1 MRLITAIVATL
12 FLSGAPAPATEAVC
26 GPGPENAAA
35 PEVPSALLTELTG
48 WIALHTMYDVRELAA
63 SPPEIR
69 FCAVGSDID
78 YEDQTLRVEPELRAA
93 YDLSRRVVHLVL
105 PWSADNPYHRS
116 VLLHELIHDVQLSN
130 RDWACTGEPEWEAY
144 TLQAIYL
151 EERGIIP
158 PFDWASILRLSRCP
172 SQEATTDQP

>member
-1 MRLITAIVATL
+1 MRLIMAIVAAL
-12 FLSGAPAPATEAVC
+12 SLSGGPVSASEAVC
-26 GPGPENAAA
+26 ASGQGEQAP
-35 PEVPSALLTELTG
+35 PEVPAALLTELTG

-69 FCAVGSDID
+69 FCAVGTDID
-78 YEDQTLRVEPELRAA
+78 YEGQILRVEPELRAA
-93 YDLSRRVVHLVL
+93 YDLPGRVVHLVL
-105 PWSADNPYHRS
+105 PWSADDPYHRS

-151 EERGIIP
+151 EEWGIIP
-158 PFDWASILRLSRCP
+158 PFDWAGILRLSRCP
-172 SQEATTDQP
+172 SEGTATDQP